1 MAVTPTTQIV
11 TEIPAITRAK
21 LMSDPLCHNF
31 NSDPISQLHVSVAVP
46 LTVFVLLVE
55 TGAVAVI
62 VTAPFVAP
70 KHVAVPLSFALLL
83 IETLTVSEAVHV
95 WPEQF
100 THPPETHWPF
110 VTGPA
115 KN

>member
-1 MAVTPTTQIV
+1 M
-11 TEIPAITRAK
+11 PAITHAEF
-21 LMSDPLCHNF
+21 MAFIPLCHNF
-31 NSDPISQLHVSVAVP
+31 NPHLHVRVAVP
-46 LTVFVLLVE
+46 ETVFVLLVE
-55 TGAVAVI
+55 AGAVAEI
-62 VTAPFVAP
+62 ITGPFVAP

-83 IETLTVSEAVHV
+83 IDTFSVSDTVHV

-100 THPPETHWPF
+100 TQPPATHWPF